1 MSISIFK
8 KYKNILG
15 KQNEGVHKFK
25 FLGTSMFDYLLTI
38 GLAFLTTFL
47 SKIPLVLTTIFW
59 FIIGIIL
66 HILFGVE
73 TDVIKF
79 FKIKV

>member
-1 MSISIFK
+1 
-8 KYKNILG
+8 
-15 KQNEGVHKFK
+15 
-25 FLGTSMFDYLLTI
+25 MFDYLLTI

-47 SKIPLVLTTIFW
+47 SKIPVVLTTIFW